1 MKKIL
6 FLGPKSPPVT
16 GYANIVE
23 SLAHC
28 LSKQGASV
36 KYLSTVPCF
45 LAQTFPGF
53 SWKVLRLVYM
63 FVFLPFIM
71 LLMPFNSIL
80 YLNINGG
87 FGQVFD
93 ALVVFVA
100 RILGKSIIL
109 QHNSYAYINR
119 RSWLPQLLFF
129 IAGKNARHVVN
140 CEDMKKTLISQYK
153 YVENVYFVSNVS
165 ILAMADPE
173 YFGTSFNDNCK
184 LVAGV
189 DKNILTLGFMG
200 YFNKEKGL
208 DTFSSVI
215 NKADDYAKG
224 FVKGAAVGP
233 VHDEVLVE
241 ELKQKHNYLIE
252 FRSPVFGEK
261 RDAFFN
267 EIDVL
272 LFPSRYLN
280 EAEPLTIHHALN
292 AGVPVISTD
301 IGCIKGIISQL
312 PGCYCFSQDNYIQ
325 SSVQLIKQFSYQSI
339 EERRA
344 LKMELKTSY
353 HETSLE
359 NVEDFKIILDKLGL
373 L

>member
-16 GYANIVE
+16 GYANIAE
-23 SLAHC
+23 SLACC

-36 KYLSTVPCF
+36 KHLSTVPCL
-45 LAQTFPGF
+45 LAQTFPSF
-53 SWKVLRLVYM
+53 SWKVFRLLYM
-63 FVFLPFIM
+63 FIFLPFVM

-93 ALVVFVA
+93 VLVVFVA

-109 QHNSYAYINR
+109 HHNSYGYINR
-119 RSWLPQLLFF
+119 RSWLSQLLFF
-129 IAGKNARHVVN
+129 IAGKNAKHVVN
-140 CEDMKKTLISQYK
+140 CEDMKKTLVTQYRH
-153 YVENVYFVSNVS
+153 VENVYFVSNVS
-165 ILAMADPE
+165 ILSMADPE
-173 YFGTSFNDNCK
+173 YFGASFNDTFK
-184 LVAGV
+184 LDAGV
-189 DKNILTLGFMG
+189 DKNILTIGFMG

-208 DTFSSVI
+208 YTYCNAIS
-215 NKADDYAKG
+215 KADDCIKG
-224 FVKGAAVGP
+224 LVKGVAVGS
-233 VHDEVLVE
+233 VHDAALVE
-241 ELKQKHNYLIE
+241 ELKQTYSHLIE

-261 RDAFFN
+261 RDSFFN
-267 EIDVL
+267 EIDIL
-272 LFPSRYLN
+272 LFPSQYLN

-292 AGVPVISTD
+292 VGVPVISTD

-325 SSVQLIKQFSYQSI
+325 SSVQLIKEFSYQSI

-359 NVEDFKIILDKLGL
+359 NVADFKITLDKLGL